1 MFGLFSV
8 QMAAITNGP
17 APPPSTT
24 EPSGNAEAAQG
35 DCSGGVPSSQ
45 YGPAAVARK
54 SVKIGPYA
62 EDEDKK

>member
-8 QMAAITNGP
+8 QMAAVTNGP
-17 APPPSTT
+17 EQPPSTP
-24 EPSGNAEAAQG
+24 EPGEATGAVRDDG
-35 DCSGGVPSSQ
+35 CEGIPSSQ

-62 EDEDKK
+62 EEEDKK